1 MRRAALY
8 ARVSTR
14 RQEQEATIESQLDR
28 LTSYTRQHTY
38 ELPAELQF
46 IDQAVSGKQL
56 ARPGLDRLRDAA
68 AAGAFTTLLCLS
80 PDRLARNLGAQQ
92 VVLDELRR
100 ADVTVIFLDQPSLG
114 DSPQAKLLLDMQ
126 GAFAEYER
134 VLISDRMRRGRL
146 YRLRQGHT
154 APYPRRMAIGTN
166 PPGPNGGDLADRGGR
181 GHSCGTGV
189 RMVHSRRL
197 KLGALAQRLDV
208 RHVPGPTGR
217 PGTPARWGACCAS
230 PPTAAWPATT
240 AAKRMPAVWASG
252 GARSGPAA
260 VSTLHAASGRR
271 VDPVPRARPGER
283 RLWQAAQER
292 LAMQSRFAPRNSQHT
307 YLLRGLLVCSVCGHT
322 LQGRTQ
328 RGIGYYTCTSGA
340 AQRPPEVPRH
350 TRWLRSDVV
359 EPLIWQALA
368 ELLREPQRIHDAWAT
383 LQTAPTVTSGD
394 TRRQRLLQQQRQRLL
409 DAYQA
414 GALTLDELIQRQ
426 NPLDLELQELR
437 QRRADQ
443 PTQAS
448 ARISLEAFS
457 ERIQHALTAAEVET
471 KQEVLRLLIERIVVF
486 DDALTVEHIIPTVC
500 ESRLHPTHHVSRIP
514 HRSHRT
520 RSISP
525 PASPGSPRRRP
536 TGSARGRWSSRYT
549 PWPRRSP
556 RPGHAA
562 AS

>member
-28 LTSYTRQHTY
+28 LTSYTRQHEY

-100 ADVTVIFLDQPSLG
+100 AAVTVIFLDQPSLG

-154 APYPRRMAIGTN
+154 APYPAPYGYRYQPAQDQTAATWLTEAAEATVVEQAFVWYTQDG
-166 PPGPNGGDLADRGGR
+166 L
-181 GHSCGTGV
+181 S
-189 RMVHSRRL
+189 
-197 KLGALAQRLDV
+197 LGALAQHLNV
-208 RHVPGPTGR
+208 RQVPGPD
-217 PGTPARWGACCAS
+217 GATWHA
-230 PPTAAWPATT
+230 
-240 AAKRMPAVWASG
+240 
-252 GARSGPAA
+252 
-260 VSTLHAASGRR
+260 STLGRLLRQPAYRGVAYYNRRQTDTSGL
-271 VDPVPRARPGER
+271 GER
-283 RLWQAAQER
+283 RRQGQGRLRFPRYTPRPAAEWIPCRVPALVSDEVWQAAQER

-340 AQRPPEVPRH
+340 AQRPPEC
-350 TRWLRSDVV
+350 
-359 EPLIWQALA
+359 
-368 ELLREPQRIHDAWAT
+368 DAI
-383 LQTAPTVTSGD
+383 
-394 TRRQRLLQQQRQRLL
+394 R
-409 DAYQA
+409 A
-414 GALTLDELIQRQ
+414 GCAVML
-426 NPLDLELQELR
+426 
-437 QRRADQ
+437 
-443 PTQAS
+443 
-448 ARISLEAFS
+448 
-457 ERIQHALTAAEVET
+457 
-471 KQEVLRLLIERIVVF
+471 
-486 DDALTVEHIIPTVC
+486 
-500 ESRLHPTHHVSRIP
+500 
-514 HRSHRT
+514 
-520 RSISP
+520 
-525 PASPGSPRRRP
+525 
-536 TGSARGRWSSRYT
+536 SSR
-549 PWPRRSP
+549 
-556 RPGHAA
+556 
-562 AS
+562 